1 MFLFDCMRS
10 GRLSWMLVQSA
21 LHHDF
26 ATTGICVVGI
36 VSRWTLQT
44 SLLATVICCLLL
56 FAARWVAGRRL
67 RNQTTT
73 QADARGFRLT
83 LRTGSWNLL
92 FAIRRRTG
100 GRYLRWYCLLRVR
113 SLKQAPLERQNTV
126 SQAAVGSCPGSRI
139 TTP

>member
-1 MFLFDCMRS
+1 
-10 GRLSWMLVQSA
+10 MLVQSA

-26 ATTGICVVGI
+26 ATTGICVLGI

-44 SLLATVICCLLL
+44 SLLATVICCVLLL
-56 FAARWVAGRRL
+56 AARWAAGRRL
-67 RNQTTT
+67 RNQTTG
-73 QADARGFRLT
+73 QDGGRGFKLT

-113 SLKQAPLERQNTV
+113 SLKQTPLQQQSAA
-126 SQAAVGSCPGSRI
+126 SQAAEGACPGSKPI
-139 TTP
+139 TP